1 MKRRLMPFIGL
12 STILAVSACNS
23 SGEQDD
29 FHAGI
34 LEKDL
39 AAVSYDNGI
48 DMREAKVIAE
58 AYLYVYG
65 DSLGPAPQVYIRR
78 DGQRWL
84 ADIVVGVAVSPRLA
98 HVPDVEISSLNG
110 EVSWP
115 LGPTV
120 SQVDLKQA
128 GLKEYLDKTEVKHV
142 FK

>member
-1 MKRRLMPFIGL
+1 MNGL
-12 STILAVSACNS
+12 LTIFTALLTTLTLSACNDS
-23 SGEQDD
+23 AEKND

-39 AAVSYDNGI
+39 AAVRYDNGI

-65 DSLGPAPQVYIRR
+65 DSLGPAPRVYIRK
-78 DGQRWL
+78 DEQRWL

-98 HVPDVEISSLNG
+98 HVPVVEISSLNG

-120 SQVDLKQA
+120 SRVNLKQA
-128 GLKEYLDKTEVKHV
+128 GLKEYMNKAEVQHV